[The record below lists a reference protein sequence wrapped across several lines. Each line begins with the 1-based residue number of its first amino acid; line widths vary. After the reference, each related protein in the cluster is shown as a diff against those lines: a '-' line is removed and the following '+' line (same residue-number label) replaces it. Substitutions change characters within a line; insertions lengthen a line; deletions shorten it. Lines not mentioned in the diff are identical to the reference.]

1 MAFDKTLTLIDLEL
15 RLTVTQRDLS
25 HLSAEEQFCLL
36 KSRAV
41 HCVKEPELRE
51 RLHNSKKSGHPLRVK
66 YGIDPTAADIH
77 LGHVVSV
84 IIARRLLQMGHHI
97 ILLIGDFTAFVGD
110 PTGRVRT
117 RPILTEEQIRA
128 NAASYTD
135 QIGKFID
142 LSRVEIAY
150 NSPHYTNMEIL
161 DLFRLYRSNR
171 LAPLLQR
178 EDFRNRAE
186 GLTIAEALYPTLMAI
201 DSIRLQPD
209 IELGGN
215 DQLLNFQT
223 CAQFM
228 DSIGLP
234 PESALTTELLQGTA
248 GDGQKMSKSLNN
260 YIALNAPADE
270 AYGKLLSIP
279 DYLIEHYF
287 KLLTDITD
295 ADWFA
300 LREAMDEQSLNPKL
314 VKQLLAR
321 VVVTFLHSAE
331 QARVEEQ
338 RFEAIFSKG
347 RPPDDIPEFNIGT
360 TSATTWT
367 DLLLFCGFVKSRN
380 EAHRLIRSGAV
391 RYLLS
396 DETFKVIDPNGSF
409 PPDPSWVLNV
419 GKRRFARLRNP
430 SADDSNEVED

>member
-1 MAFDKTLTLIDLEL
+1 MADKDLTLIDLEL
-15 RLTVTQRDLS
+15 RLTDTRRDLS
-25 HLSAEEQFCLL
+25 YLSAEEQFSLL

-41 HCVKEPELRE
+41 HCVKEPLLRE
-51 RLHNSKKSGHPLRVK
+51 RLYNSKRSGQPLRIK

-84 IIARRLLQMGHHI
+84 IVARRLLQMGHHV
-97 ILLIGDFTAFVGD
+97 ILLLGDFTAFVGD
-110 PTGRVRT
+110 PTGRVQT
-117 RPILTEEQIRA
+117 RPVLTEEQIRA
-128 NAASYTD
+128 NAATYTS

-142 LSRVEIAY
+142 LNRVEIAY
-150 NSPHYTNMEIL
+150 NSPFYRDMAIL
-161 DLFRLYRSNR
+161 DLLRLYRSNR

-178 EDFRNRAE
+178 EDFRQRAE

-228 DSIGLP
+228 ESVGLP

-248 GDGQKMSKSLNN
+248 GDGQKMSKSLGN
-260 YIALNAPADE
+260 YIALTAPAAE

-279 DYLIEHYF
+279 DHLMEHYF

-295 ADWFA
+295 TEWLA
-300 LREAMDEQSLNPKL
+300 LREAMDDQTLNPIL
-314 VKQLLAR
+314 VKKLLAR

-331 QARVEEQ
+331 EARAEEQ
-338 RFEAIFSKG
+338 RFENVFSKG
-347 RPPDDIPEFNIGT
+347 RLPEEMPEFTLSTNGT
-360 TSATTWT
+360 TWG
-367 DLLLFCGFVKSRN
+367 DLLLSCGFVKSKT
-380 EAHRLIRSGAV
+380 EAQRLIHSGAI
-391 RYLLS
+391 RYIL
-396 DETFKVIDPNGSF
+396 NGESIAVVEPHALF
-409 PPDPSWVLNV
+409 PPDPCWVLNV
-419 GKRRFARLRNP
+419 GKRRFARIRNT
-430 SADDSNEVED
+430 SSLDSNKQGHD